1 MAAGK
6 FTKAAARLID
16 FLGDDRCAVA
26 GGMAVNAHG
35 YIRATRD
42 VDVIV
47 AMPLRV
53 AQKRLRGHG
62 VEARLFKGDPLDGD
76 FDCLKGVIAVGPR
89 AVDAVPFDVL
99 PQLVPLA
106 LDRTIELVV
115 RGQKLR
121 VVDAD
126 TLIALKLRAG
136 GPNDLYDVA
145 MLAAL
150 HPDWEDKALAM
161 AAATGKDLAE
171 RLVALM
177 RSPRLRAQARDAQRQ
192 EKALR
197 AFVQKRKER

>member
-6 FTKAAARLID
+6 FTKAAARLIQ
-16 FLGDDRCAVA
+16 FLGEDRCAVA

-47 AMPLRV
+47 AMPLRE
-53 AQKRLRGHG
+53 AQKRLRGQG
-62 VEARLFKGDPLDGD
+62 VEARLFKGDSLDGD

-99 PQLVPLA
+99 PELVPLT
-106 LDRTIELVV
+106 LGGTIELVV
-115 RGQKLR
+115 RDQRLR

-161 AAATGKDLAE
+161 AAATDKELAE

-177 RSPRLRAQARDAQRQ
+177 RSPRLRGQARDAQRQ

-197 AFVQKRKER
+197 AFVRTRKER